1 MSRTARPYLQ
11 PPSPKLAP
19 GGADPATTPSTRD
32 LLALRARVADGTWQR
47 TGARGQLAGIHRTPL
62 PGRGMEFAEVR
73 AYRPGDELR
82 NIDWR
87 HTARRGRPFTK
98 LFQDERERPILVFV
112 DLGPTMRFGT
122 RVAFKSVI
130 AARIA
135 ALLAWAAVE
144 AGDRIGGI
152 VWNGRTQREVP
163 FRGREAGALALIHA
177 LTESACESP
186 TPHLATSSA
195 EADDALRAV
204 ARAVRTGAHTV
215 LISDFQAPGT
225 TSHLAHLRA
234 GAGLA
239 LVQVF
244 DPLEAT
250 PPPPGIYRIA
260 DGHCEQTLDLR
271 GAAAREAYGEPF
283 RLRGAQLAAT
293 ARRCG
298 ATLIRLATHDD
309 PVDVLRAIIAPANPC
324 LRGRAT

>member
-1 MSRTARPYLQ
+1 MSRTARPYPQ
-11 PPSPKLAP
+11 PPSQRLAP
-19 GGADPATTPSTRD
+19 GDADAATTPSTRD
-32 LLALRARVADGTWQR
+32 LLALRARVADGAWSR
-47 TGARGQLAGIHRTPL
+47 MGASGQLAGIHRTTL
-62 PGRGMEFAEVR
+62 PGRGLEFAEVR

-82 NIDWR
+82 NMDWR
-87 HTARRGRPFTK
+87 HTARSGRPFTK

-135 ALLAWAAVE
+135 SLLAWAAVE

-163 FRGREAGALALIHA
+163 LRGREAGALALIHA
-177 LTESACESP
+177 LTESASESS
-186 TPHLATSSA
+186 TPGLAASSTH
-195 EADDALRAV
+195 ADNALCAL

-225 TSHLAHLRA
+225 TSHLARLRA

-250 PPPPGIYRIA
+250 PPPAGIYRVT
-260 DGHCEQTLDLR
+260 DGDGEQTLDLR

-283 RLRGAQLAAT
+283 RLRCAHLAAT
-293 ARRCG
+293 ARRYG
-298 ATLIRLATHDD
+298 ATLIRRATNDD
-309 PVDVLRAIIAPANPC
+309 PVDVLRAIIAPPHP
-324 LRGRAT
+324 RT